1 MKTLVKSFAVTALL
15 LSLSVSAIG
24 QQRFKNPDRD
34 RGERVERFQQ
44 KRNAQGQQHQ
54 RVMAMLDLSD
64 EQKEQ
69 IQEIHL
75 NGQKEMLPL
84 KTQLQEAH
92 AKLRTLTVADEY
104 DEGEVQEVIGE
115 ISELNKTMLTNRVE
129 HRQQIR
135 ELLTDDQ
142 RVKFDNLHL
151 RMQKRFSRMGANR

>member
-1 MKTLVKSFAVTALL
+1 MKTLVKSFAIAVLF

-24 QQRFKNPDRD
+24 QQRSKNPDWD
-34 RGERVERFQQ
+34 RGERVERFHQ

-54 RVMAMLDLSD
+54 RVMGKLDLCD
-64 EQKEQ
+64 EQKAQ
-69 IQEIHL
+69 IREIHL

-104 DEGEVQEVIGE
+104 REAEVQEVIST
-115 ISELNKTMLTNRVE
+115 ISDLNKTMLTTRIQ

-135 ELLTDDQ
+135 ELLDDNQ

-151 RMQKRFSRMGANR
+151 RMQKKLSQMRLNH

>member
-1 MKTLVKSFAVTALL
+1 MKTLVKSFAITALL

-69 IQEIHL
+69 IQGIHL

-92 AKLRTLTVADEY
+92 AKLRTLTVANEY
-104 DEGEVQEVIGE
+104 DETEVQEVISE
-115 ISELNKTMLTNRVE
+115 ISDLNKTMLTNRVE

>member
-1 MKTLVKSFAVTALL
+1 MKTLIKSFAITALL
-15 LSLSVSAIG
+15 FTFTISAVG

-44 KRNAQGQQHQ
+44 KRNAQGLKHQ
-54 RVMAMLDLSD
+54 RVMAMLNLSD

-69 IQEIHL
+69 IREIHL

-104 DEGEVQEVIGE
+104 DEAEIQEVIGT
-115 ISELNKTMLTNRVE
+115 ISELNKTMLTTRVE

-135 ELLTDDQ
+135 ELLDDDQ

-151 RMQKRFSRMGANR
+151 RMQKRLSKMSSNR